1 MDQYNTVVPIRIV
14 RLIYG
19 FTNQSLSPG
28 ENQELDDWINLSD
41 DNMEIFDV
49 LSDNF
54 ELDKSGISWRIAA
67 LIRGF
72 KKRRLTL
79 KEYEELDDWVNL
91 SDDNL
96 KLFVAMTEGD
106 KSNTI
111 YLPVKKPGMLQ
122 RLINW
127 IKEKC

>member
-1 MDQYNTVVPIRIV
+1 MDQYNTVVPIRIA

-19 FTNQSLSPG
+19 FTNQSLSPA

-54 ELDKSGISWRIAA
+54 ELDKSGISRRIAY

-72 KKRRLTL
+72 NKRRLTL
-79 KEYEELDDWVNL
+79 KEYEELDEWLNA

-96 KLFVAMTEGD
+96 ELFGELTEGD
-106 KSNTI
+106 KGNTI
-111 YLPVKKPGMLQ
+111 YLPVKKPGILQ

-127 IKEKC
+127 IKEKS